1 MVSRMRER
9 RAELDSFSATLRGL
23 SPDLL
28 PPGKEEM
35 LLWALEVAS
44 SRAIGETA
52 SNGTAATMVS
62 PLYRPRGASRG
73 STLGGG
79 ESAAGVY

>member
-9 RAELDSFSATLRGL
+9 RAELASFSATLRGL

-52 SNGTAATMVS
+52 TNGTAATMVPPPS
-62 PLYRPRGASRG
+62 P
-73 STLGGG
+73 
-79 ESAAGVY
+79 